1 MTSGLVAAVVAA
13 LSRHPRDAEIQ
24 RDGALAL
31 GAWALASLSA
41 GPPGFNA
48 YAVPG
53 ADALNLFASAALS
66 KLGPHSAGHPDAV
79 APTYHPPSRG
89 AHRLGGG
96 DVPAGRTALLPG
108 VNAGHQGLTDV
119 RAAMAARKR
128 IAQQLM
134 GASNGVSGGESSPV
148 LALPQAG
155 GHAVSQSLGAHV
167 KHLGPKPAS
176 LSRGSTPRGSAT
188 STYAAPT

>member
-13 LSRHPRDAEIQ
+13 LSRHPRDAEMQ

-79 APTYHPPSRG
+79 APS
-89 AHRLGGG
+89 HRHHNMGTHRIGGG
-96 DVPAGRTALLPG
+96 DAPGRMALMPG
-108 VNAGHQGLTDV
+108 VSAGHQGLTDV

-134 GASNGVSGGESSPV
+134 VATGGGGGESGPV
-148 LALPQAG
+148 LALPQAA
-155 GHAVSQSLGAHV
+155 GHVASPSLGANA
-167 KHLGPKPAS
+167 KQGLGLKPAS

-188 STYAAPT
+188 SAAPP